1 MYANQF
7 YMPEHFSQQ
16 INMEHTIIADSVEY
30 AEDSF
35 VDAKE
40 RLLDVNNWKR
50 YSSLPGAVFLLKDSH
65 GKEVH
70 RKAHRGD
77 HIEINIPGLKDVHSC
92 VVIEALEY
100 DDYPDL
106 SMETFTMRIRPCE
119 HSGEKDG
126 DEEEDNN
133 MEGALV
139 IERRLKHL
147 FATFHRRNE
156 TSGNGQ
162 EAAYN
167 QFGLPD
173 AGWGSLLKRFV
184 D

>member
-1 MYANQF
+1 MYANQLLMQKQ
-7 YMPEHFSQQ
+7 YGPER
-16 INMEHTIIADSVEY
+16 NMEHTIIADSVEY

-50 YSSLPGAVFLLKDSH
+50 YSSLPGAVFLLRDSH

-70 RKAHRGD
+70 RKAHKGD
-77 HIEINIPGLKDVHSC
+77 HIKINIPGLEDTHCC

-119 HSGEKDG
+119 HSTANEDD
-126 DEEEDNN
+126 DEDSSV
-133 MEGALV
+133 EGALV
-139 IERRLKHL
+139 IERR
-147 FATFHRRNE
+147 N
-156 TSGNGQ
+156 
-162 EAAYN
+162 
-167 QFGLPD
+167 
-173 AGWGSLLKRFV
+173 V
-184 D
+184 